1 MGRVVYPYS
10 PFYRARFDDVGM
22 GQRSVRSRD
31 DLTALPLTTLDEVN
45 DPTALVIRPDEH
57 SIQQFGDL
65 GLVARVFWAKV
76 WRREWTINRRLI
88 DPEYKPLHWH
98 VQSGIPIG
106 SSAEDLERI
115 AELGRRWLELAGVK
129 PYDVLVSIHP
139 AGPNLPYWELVL
151 GCRRAGLSAL
161 YLPPSVTADQIAAAR
176 PHVLAGRA
184 ADLLRLLEAAA
195 GTEALA
201 GLHTLLVTGDRLED
215 GTRRQLVALL
225 PGADAA
231 VVSAWAPP
239 GVRALWTECRFGDG
253 LHTAPDAEVI
263 EIIDPLSGVVLNRAG
278 HGEVVWTALGWK
290 GTAFVRLRTGVY
302 ATLDESTCE
311 ACGRSTPRLRLASAE
326 PPFATILNSHPGVS
340 VWQAELR
347 TVDGQ
352 EELVVFLTPTANGH
366 PGRVLRE
373 LDHHLSVT
381 QFVVLDRR
389 SLESRLADHDDV
401 RVVDLRG

>member
-1 MGRVVYPYS
+1 M
-10 PFYRARFDDVGM
+10 
-22 GQRSVRSRD
+22 
-31 DLTALPLTTLDEVN
+31 
-45 DPTALVIRPDEH
+45 RP
-57 SIQQFGDL
+57 
-65 GLVARVFWAKV
+65 W
-76 WRREWTINRRLI
+76 
-88 DPEYKPLHWH
+88 
-98 VQSGIPIG
+98 
-106 SSAEDLERI
+106 
-115 AELGRRWLELAGVK
+115 
-129 PYDVLVSIHP
+129 
-139 AGPNLPYWELVL
+139 
-151 GCRRAGLSAL
+151 C
-161 YLPPSVTADQIAAAR
+161 
-176 PHVLAGRA
+176 PH
-184 ADLLRLLEAAA
+184 
-195 GTEALA
+195 
-201 GLHTLLVTGDRLED
+201 
-215 GTRRQLVALL
+215 
-225 PGADAA
+225 
-231 VVSAWAPP
+231 
-239 GVRALWTECRFGDG
+239 
-253 LHTAPDAEVI
+253 AEVI